1 MSEQSAVAQQLPSE
15 IPSLLIPTHRRPL
28 LVPNA
33 SVVEIVPL
41 MQPIKNPDTPPWH
54 MGTYL
59 WRDQRLPVVSF
70 EALNEG
76 GNPIVTRTSRVAVI
90 NAISGQLKNPYFAL
104 VIQGIP
110 RLVRVFE
117 DEISKEDEQC
127 GPAEAMHVLVAG
139 ERAVMP
145 DLDYI
150 EQKLVPWAKGR

>member
-1 MSEQSAVAQQLPSE
+1 MSEQAASAQELPSE
-15 IPSLLIPTHRRPL
+15 IPCLLIPTNKRPL

-33 SVVEIVPL
+33 SVTEIVPL
-41 MQPIKNPDTPPWH
+41 MQPIKNPDTPSWH

-76 GNPIVTRTSRVAVI
+76 GNPVVTRTSRVAII
-90 NAISGQLKNPYFAL
+90 NALSGVLKNPYFAL

-110 RLVRVFE
+110 RLVRVFP
-117 DEISKEDEQC
+117 DEITQEDEQC
-127 GPAEAMHVLVAG
+127 GPAEMMHVLVAG

-145 DLDYI
+145 DVDYI
-150 EQKLVPWAKGR
+150 ERKLVPWAKGR